1 MSSVTGKGRGK
12 TIVNK
17 QGVLLRTGG
26 MFDLTY
32 FDNSNWRPFVWHLSK
47 VGMFNSGLV
56 WLIRV
61 KN

>member
-1 MSSVTGKGRGK
+1 
-12 TIVNK
+12 
-17 QGVLLRTGG
+17 LRTGG

-56 WLIRV
+56 WLIRA